1 MVWMNEKKVK
11 ALEFVFSNTELF
23 DEYELQYILHYVRAN
38 YDDLF
43 LPDIIREL
51 YDWFEIIPDSQNIY
65 LGFLDLLKENFNISN
80 SHIIEV
86 GGGILPCLG
95 RKISLMQDR
104 GSITVYDPRLSFYEK
119 NNSHMRLVRDSFS
132 VDTNIQ
138 DTNLLIGFK
147 PCKGAEALVKSAITH
162 NVDFMVALCEGG
174 LHGDIYDY
182 FDSDEEWID
191 SILYL
196 ASRGV
201 EDHSMGSLQIDY
213 LKKYGDPYPVIYN
226 KR

>member
-1 MVWMNEKKVK
+1 MNEKKVK
-11 ALEFVFSNTELF
+11 ALEFVLSNRELF
-23 DEYELQYILHYVRAN
+23 DEYELQYILHYIRSN

-51 YDWFEIIPDSQNIY
+51 YDWFEITLDSQNIY
-65 LGFLDLLKENFNISN
+65 LGFLDLLKENFNISD

-95 RKISLMQDR
+95 RKISLMQDM
-104 GSITVYDPRLSFYEK
+104 GSITVYDPRLRFCEK
-119 NNSHMRLVRDSFS
+119 NDDSMKLVRSSFS
-132 VDTNIQ
+132 VDTDIQ
-138 DTNLLIGFK
+138 DTNLLIGFM
-147 PCKGAEALVKSAITH
+147 PCKGAEDLVKSATTH

-191 SILYL
+191 FILYL
-196 ASRGV
+196 ASRGI
-201 EDHSMGSLQIDY
+201 EDHSMGSLQIEY